1 MTSNEAQSDF
11 PGLIGQHLYPSVST
25 EEENC
30 NGNDECLFFI
40 YLANVIFCHLFQA
53 PGGDRTQAERKSQ
66 RALKRFFVRGSG
78 CACGCRPSSRSTLAP
93 SGEHTAGHSQHLHP
107 TPPDVEETIT
117 EKKNTLRY
125 SSSHQSSVREAIL
138 TSSEGKHHSCFELH
152 HLD

>member
-1 MTSNEAQSDF
+1 MYCTCKNIVMMSNEAQSDF

-53 PGGDRTQAERKSQ
+53 PGGDRTQAERKSE

-93 SGEHTAGHSQHLHP
+93 SGEHTAGHSTSTRLHP
-107 TPPDVEETIT
+107 MWKKPSLKRKTHYGIPPHI
-117 EKKNTLRY
+117 R
-125 SSSHQSSVREAIL
+125 AP
-138 TSSEGKHHSCFELH
+138 
-152 HLD
+152 